1 MTREEE
7 IKIIKKAQKGDSSA
21 FEELVRAHEGFV
33 YNLAL
38 RSLRSQEDAMDAAQ
52 EVFIK
57 AWTSLGSFRGDS
69 KFSVW
74 LYRITGN
81 VCTDMLR
88 KKRGDVISL
97 SFVDNEG
104 SESELEIADS
114 APTPQEALEQG
125 ERSAALMKALDS
137 LPIDYRRVL
146 MLRESGGMSY
156 EEIAMALNLDI
167 GTVKSRI
174 FRARKKLCEIL
185 SNDGNFSD
193 YTSSKTRKGGEQV

>member
-1 MTREEE
+1 MTRNEE
-7 IKIIKKAQKGDSSA
+7 KNLIKKAQKGDSSA
-21 FEELVRAHEGFV
+21 FESLVFAHEGFV

-38 RSLRSQEDAMDAAQ
+38 RTLRSPPEAEDAAQ

-74 LYRITGN
+74 LYRICGN

-88 KKRGDVISL
+88 RRKDTLSL
-97 SFVDNEG
+97 TTEDDNGET
-104 SESELEIADS
+104 ELEIADS
-114 APTPQEALEQG
+114 APTPHEALEKK
-125 ERSAALMKALDS
+125 ERSAALQRALEA
-137 LPIDYRRVL
+137 LPEDYRRAIF
-146 MLRESGGMSY
+146 LREVGGMSY
-156 EEIAMALNLDI
+156 EEISSALKIDL

-185 SNDGNFSD
+185 SEDGNFFEN
-193 YTSSKTRKGGEQV
+193 YPSKHRKGGEQV

>member
-7 IKIIKKAQKGDSSA
+7 LKIIKKAQKGDSAA
-21 FEELVRAHEGFV
+21 FEELVSTHEAFV

-38 RSLRSQEDAMDAAQ
+38 RSLRSQEDAQDAAQ

-57 AWTSLGSFRGDS
+57 AWTSLGTFRGDS

-88 KKRGDVISL
+88 KRKGEVISL
-97 SFVDNEG
+97 TFVDDEG
-104 SESELEIADS
+104 SETELELADTG
-114 APTPQEALEQG
+114 PTPHESLEQK
-125 ERSAALMKALDS
+125 ERSAALLSALDS
-137 LPIDYRRVL
+137 LPMDYRRVL
-146 MLRESGGMSY
+146 ILREGGGMSY
-156 EEIAMALNLDI
+156 EEIAESLNLDI

-185 SNDGNFSD
+185 SKDGNFSG
-193 YTSSKTRKGGEQV
+193 YIPSNSRKGGEQV

>member
-7 IKIIKKAQKGDSSA
+7 LKIIKKAQKGDTAA
-21 FEELVRAHEGFV
+21 FERLVTEQEAFV

-38 RSLRSQEDAMDAAQ
+38 RTLRSREDAEDAAQ
-52 EVFIK
+52 EVFVK

-69 KFSVW
+69 RFSVW

-88 KKRGDVISL
+88 KRRGEVISL
-97 SFVDNEG
+97 TVTDGEG
-104 SESELEIADS
+104 SETELEIADS
-114 APTPQEALEQG
+114 APTPHEALEQK
-125 ERSAALMKALDS
+125 ERSAALNAALDS
-137 LPIDYRRVL
+137 LPEDYRKAL
-146 MLRESGGMSY
+146 LLRESGGLSY
-156 EEIAMALNLDI
+156 SEIAGALDIDI

-185 SNDGNFSD
+185 SQDGNFFDHIPSN
-193 YTSSKTRKGGEQV
+193 SRKGGEQV

>member
-7 IKIIKKAQKGDSSA
+7 IKIIRKAQKGDTSA
-21 FEELVRAHEGFV
+21 FEELVLAHEAFV

-38 RSLRSQEDAMDAAQ
+38 RSLRSQEDAQDAAQ

-81 VCTDMLR
+81 VCTDILR
-88 KKRGDVISL
+88 KRKGEVISL
-97 SFVDNEG
+97 TFTDGDG
-104 SESELEIADS
+104 SDTELDIPDTG
-114 APTPQEALEQG
+114 PLPHEALEQK
-125 ERSAALMKALDS
+125 ERSAALMKALDA
-137 LPIDYRRVL
+137 LPMDYRRVL
-146 MLRESGGMSY
+146 LLRESGGMSY
-156 EEIAMALNLDI
+156 DEIALALSLDI

-185 SNDGNFSD
+185 SKDGNFSEHIP
-193 YTSSKTRKGGEQV
+193 SNTRKGGEQV

>member
-7 IKIIKKAQKGDSSA
+7 LKIIKKARTGDSAA
-21 FEELVRAHEGFV
+21 FEELVSANEAFV

-38 RSLRSQEDAMDAAQ
+38 RSLRSAEDAQDAAQ

-88 KKRGDVISL
+88 KRKGEVISL
-97 SFVDNEG
+97 TFLDDEG
-104 SESELEIADS
+104 CETELELPDTGPS
-114 APTPQEALEQG
+114 PHEALEKK
-125 ERSAALMKALDS
+125 ERSASLMKALDS
-137 LPIDYRRVL
+137 LPIDHRRVL
-146 MLRESGGMSY
+146 LMRESGGMSY
-156 EEIAMALNLDI
+156 DEIAGELNLDI

-185 SNDGNFSD
+185 SKDGNFSD
-193 YTSSKTRKGGEQV
+193 RNPSKSRKGGEQA